1 MNIKLFFT
9 TFGTI
14 FLMELGDKTQIA
26 TLGFASGQS
35 SAGNGLTIFLG
46 SAAALVLSSLIAV
59 LCGQIVNRYIDP
71 RLMNRITGAFLVAIG
86 LVMIIWKR
94 G

>member
-1 MNIKLFFT
+1 MDIRLFFT

-14 FLMELGDKTQIA
+14 FLMELGDKTQLA
-26 TLGFASGQS
+26 TLGFASGGAGS
-35 SAGNGLTIFLG
+35 GNGLTIFLG

-59 LCGQIVNRYIDP
+59 LCGQVVHKYIDP
-71 RLMNRITGAFLVAIG
+71 AWMNRITGAFLVAIG
-86 LVMIIWKR
+86 LVMIIWKK